1 MRLSGQDNKQTQS
14 DLTKSSLL
22 KQFDVVFPQEEE
34 ENEISETQTAIQN
47 DMDLKEMTAFTPE
60 QASARAVDD
69 QEQLCEVI
77 SDALFVL
84 TSVLVSIKLH
94 EIALK
99 HND

>member
-1 MRLSGQDNKQTQS
+1 
-14 DLTKSSLL
+14 
-22 KQFDVVFPQEEE
+22 
-34 ENEISETQTAIQN
+34 
-47 DMDLKEMTAFTPE
+47 MDLKEMTAFTLE

-84 TSVLVSIKLH
+84 TSVLVSIKLN

-99 HND
+99 LND